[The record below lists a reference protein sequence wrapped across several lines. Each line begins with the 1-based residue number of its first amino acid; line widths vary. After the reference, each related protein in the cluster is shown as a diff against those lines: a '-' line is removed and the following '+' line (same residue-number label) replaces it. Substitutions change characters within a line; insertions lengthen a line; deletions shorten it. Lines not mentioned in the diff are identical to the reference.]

1 MADQFI
7 VLMQVLSDKI
17 LQLEKERDEARN
29 EVYSLRIQLA
39 TEQGFTPRVPPVSDN
54 SEGVRMCTDP
64 RHSAPCSYDHC
75 LACQDE
81 CQPPRGSSISTDNGF
96 HDNPDSV
103 EDFDQ
108 PTLPPV
114 LDASQAIPQED
125 TQFPIEDWK
134 YEVANGDTGLG
145 YQEWVLHCHEAEDNR
160 PQANCCG
167 MPERIPSGDTMIDTG
182 ISVAPL
188 DDTNGAVDENTS
200 PYT

>member
-7 VLMQVLSDKI
+7 ALMQVLSDKI

-39 TEQGFTPRVPPVSDN
+39 TEQGFTPRVPPISDN

-64 RHSAPCSYDHC
+64 RHSGQCPYDHC

-96 HDNPDSV
+96 HANPDSL

-114 LDASQAIPQED
+114 LDASQAAP
-125 TQFPIEDWK
+125 
-134 YEVANGDTGLG
+134 G
-145 YQEWVLHCHEAEDNR
+145 
-160 PQANCCG
+160 CCG

-182 ISVAPL
+182 ISVSPL
-188 DDTNGAVDENTS
+188 DDTNGAVDENTIL
-200 PYT
+200 T